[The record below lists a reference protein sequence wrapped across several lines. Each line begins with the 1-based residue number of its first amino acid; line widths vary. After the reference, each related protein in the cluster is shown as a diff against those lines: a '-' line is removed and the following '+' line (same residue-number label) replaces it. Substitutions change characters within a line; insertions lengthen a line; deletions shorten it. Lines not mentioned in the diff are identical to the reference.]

1 MTALQAPDNRS
12 EGVQRVTTA
21 GRPRT
26 TPDATRSTEDQK
38 GAPVNDYAGCRGGD
52 CRNPQART
60 GSVRAGQKG
69 PAAGAAR
76 SMSGG
81 SHHPEARTGGAWS
94 GQEGPADGAA
104 D

>member
-1 MTALQAPDNRS
+1 M
-12 EGVQRVTTA
+12 
-21 GRPRT
+21 
-26 TPDATRSTEDQK
+26 
-38 GAPVNDYAGCRGGD
+38 NDYAGCRGGD